1 MPVTAYQP
9 DDENVRTEP
18 ELLQVKLDV
27 DAGRQQM
34 GSNAP
39 SELRVNTIVQPL
51 LAANGWGVSLGYEKE
66 PMSVIEDSDFSLGLH
81 LIIDC
86 VSTCVISC
94 NGNQIGSQMK
104 CDTAFESI
112 LQKRTNLQ
120 KAWMKCGLA
129 TVDIDPAVFRILNHI
144 EESRQV
150 FHFQLFRITVKRAEY
165 APICTQTVN
174 LDLDNR
180 CAILDLRR
188 QELPVRPRSTR
199 HQHCLPPYMVIIG
212 SETL

>member
-81 LIIDC
+81 LIIDY
-86 VSTCVISC
+86 VSTCV
-94 NGNQIGSQMK
+94 
-104 CDTAFESI
+104 
-112 LQKRTNLQ
+112 
-120 KAWMKCGLA
+120 
-129 TVDIDPAVFRILNHI
+129 DPTRN
-144 EESRQV
+144 
-150 FHFQLFRITVKRAEY
+150 
-165 APICTQTVN
+165 
-174 LDLDNR
+174 
-180 CAILDLRR
+180 DLRVQR
-188 QELPVRPRSTR
+188 TQ
-199 HQHCLPPYMVIIG
+199 
-212 SETL
+212 